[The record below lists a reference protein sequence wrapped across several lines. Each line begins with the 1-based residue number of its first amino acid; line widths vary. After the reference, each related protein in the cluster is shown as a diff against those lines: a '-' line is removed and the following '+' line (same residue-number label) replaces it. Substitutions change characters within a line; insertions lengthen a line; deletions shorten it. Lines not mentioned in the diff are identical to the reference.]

1 MNGPLKHWLSEEWAR
16 IQTSPLLGPTE
27 RRQRIRQLI
36 EGSWDR
42 VNEETV
48 VNSFRRLMVGS
59 LGEDADFEEVELH
72 LENGE
77 AELSTHDII
86 N

>member
-1 MNGPLKHWLSEEWAR
+1 M
-16 IQTSPLLGPTE
+16 
-27 RRQRIRQLI
+27 
-36 EGSWDR
+36 
-42 VNEETV
+42 